1 MKNEAK
7 SKPVEMPLQFSREF
21 LEENENFF
29 RQQEL
34 DRKATEAAWNHLLTA
49 INTALA
55 AEDYAALPALIPY
68 IEKEDGYLAYKY
80 IGKTHRW
87 LRILNILALEEK
99 YNKLLFCS
107 GCPNAKA
114 LWEKYML
121 TVFAFRRLCFRL
133 SPQSTDEAAAW
144 LACNPISHFAAYLLA
159 ADELLIPNQAL
170 YASLSSIMR
179 DWWTDEDTRQFF
191 ILVTPSEPDTLQEE
205 NTNE

>member
-1 MKNEAK
+1 MKHEAK
-7 SKPVEMPLQFSREF
+7 SKPIEGHLQLSTEF
-21 LEENENFF
+21 LQENENFF
-29 RQQEL
+29 LQQEL
-34 DRKATEAAWNHLLTA
+34 DRNATEAAWSHLLTS
-49 INTALA
+49 IDTALA

-68 IEKEDGYLAYKY
+68 IEEEDGYLAYKY

-99 YNKLLFCS
+99 YNKLLFCG

-133 SPQSTDEAAAW
+133 SPRSTDEAAAW
-144 LACNPISHFAAYLLA
+144 LTCNPISHFAAYFLA
-159 ADELLIPNQAL
+159 TDELLIPNQDL
-170 YASLSSIMR
+170 YRSLTSIMR

-191 ILVTPSEPDTLQEE
+191 TLVNHSEPDTL
-205 NTNE
+205 

>member
-7 SKPVEMPLQFSREF
+7 PKPVETLQFSAEF

-34 DRKATEAAWNHLLTA
+34 DRNAAEAAYSHLLAA
-49 INTALA
+49 IDTALA

-87 LRILNILALEEK
+87 LRILNILALEQK
-99 YNKLLFCS
+99 YDKLLFCS

-133 SPQSTDEAAAW
+133 SSQSADEAAAY
-144 LACNPISHFAAYLLA
+144 LACNPFSYFAAYLLA
-159 ADELLIPNQAL
+159 ADELLIPNPAL
-170 YASLSSIMR
+170 YRSLAAIMR
-179 DWWTDEDTRQFF
+179 DWWTDADIRQFF
-191 ILVTPSEPDTLQEE
+191 ILVTPSEPDTQQEE